1 MVCILSPRQDDFNST
16 ALSVFIP
23 EQQAVNISKRYF
35 NILKNCKHLG
45 NLQLISEVK
54 EDTSSVD
61 RVKSSC
67 DTDEV
72 NPETSKVTSVYVPH
86 WTSRE
91 QSA

>member
-1 MVCILSPRQDDFNST
+1 M
-16 ALSVFIP
+16 
-23 EQQAVNISKRYF
+23 
-35 NILKNCKHLG
+35 
-45 NLQLISEVK
+45 
-54 EDTSSVD
+54 SSVD